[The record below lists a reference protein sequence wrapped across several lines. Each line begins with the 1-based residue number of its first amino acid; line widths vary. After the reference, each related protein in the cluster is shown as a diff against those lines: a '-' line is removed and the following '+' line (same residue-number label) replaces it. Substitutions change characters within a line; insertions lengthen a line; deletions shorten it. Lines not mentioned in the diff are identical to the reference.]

1 MRVALKL
8 IQTIA
13 CLLFAVAVIAQ
24 APPQLNYQ
32 TVVRNA
38 NGNIV
43 PKNSVL
49 KLQFIIHDG
58 SNTGTAVYTET
69 TSALTI
75 DNDFGLL
82 ATSIGLNANLAGV
95 SWGSGSKWLQ
105 VKLDLGNTGTFVD
118 MGTAQLIS
126 VPYALYA
133 GSGGGTA
140 GATGPTGP
148 TGPTGATGP
157 SGSGGGSTGPTGPTG
172 LTGATGATGVTGPTG
187 TFGTGVGFS
196 ASGTAAGSVLAS
208 SGNSTRIFTTIEFND
223 GSAYN
228 STTGAF
234 TAPSAGVYHFDASET
249 VSANTG
255 YTSGFITI
263 NIKKNGSPVRGGIS
277 EIIPAITAGS
287 YTTAQNS
294 INLNL
299 AAGDVITVVVENRT
313 NVDYSFTGASNF
325 NKFSGFKVY

>member
-1 MRVALKL
+1 MRIALKL
-8 IQTIA
+8 IQTIV
-13 CLLFAVAVIAQ
+13 CLIFVAGVIAQ

-58 SNTGTAVYTET
+58 SNTGTTAYTET

-133 GSGGGTA
+133 ANGGGTA

-148 TGPTGATGP
+148 TGATGP
-157 SGSGGGSTGPTGPTG
+157 TGSGGGSTGPTGPTG
-172 LTGATGATGVTGPTG
+172 LTGATGPTGITGPTG

-223 GSAYN
+223 GNAYN

-249 VSANTG
+249 VSANTS
-255 YTSGFITI
+255 YLNGFITL
-263 NIKKNGSPVRGGIS
+263 NLKKNGSTVRGGVS
-277 EIIPAITAGS
+277 EIVPAATSGAYSTIN
-287 YTTAQNS
+287 NS
-294 INLNL
+294 INLTLN
-299 AAGDVITVVVENRT
+299 AGDVITVVVENRT